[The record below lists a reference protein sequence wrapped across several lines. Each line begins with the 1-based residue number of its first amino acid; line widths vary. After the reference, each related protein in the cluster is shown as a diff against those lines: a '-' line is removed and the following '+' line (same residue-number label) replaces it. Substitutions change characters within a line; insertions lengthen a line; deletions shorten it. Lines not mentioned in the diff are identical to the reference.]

1 MSCIATS
8 NWDNSESAMDW
19 GIFEVIFLVEAN
31 FINDMTVTGF
41 FMYCVTVHKVVQL
54 FITAVA
60 ARSCSVL

>member
-1 MSCIATS
+1 
-8 NWDNSESAMDW
+8 MDW